1 MLLPPALP
9 SVPLAF
15 LNNMFGVDGLVVLII
30 GLLIFGRRL
39 PEVGKNLGKTIVEF
53 KKGLSGNYAD
63 DKSASDEAS
72 DEAAPPKRLASGT
85 KVSVAPPAPRR
96 RLPETEE
103 V

>member
-1 MLLPPALP
+1 MHLPPLGP
-9 SVPLAF
+9 VTTLAF

-53 KKGLSGNYAD
+53 KKGLSGTDKD
-63 DKSASDEAS
+63 DNDAEPPVPP
-72 DEAAPPKRLASGT
+72 AAPSKRLSSGS
-85 KVSVAPPAPRR
+85 KVSVSPPASR